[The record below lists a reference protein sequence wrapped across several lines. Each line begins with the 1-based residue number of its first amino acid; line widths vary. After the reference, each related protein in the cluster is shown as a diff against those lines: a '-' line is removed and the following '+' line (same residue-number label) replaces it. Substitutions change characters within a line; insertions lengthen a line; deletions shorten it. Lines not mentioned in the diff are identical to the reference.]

1 MAYVFGNN
9 GSNVLLGFNGSN
21 DTIFGYAGPDKLYG
35 LGGNDWLF
43 GHEGWDSLYGGAG
56 NDYLYGGSGGD
67 LLAGGAGADYL
78 NGGTGGGDTA
88 DYRDSPTGVLVSL
101 QIGQGF
107 FGDAQGDTLVEI
119 EDVIGSSYDDILFGN
134 DGDNKLYGEAG
145 DDALWGNGGQDILT
159 GGAGG
164 DELNGG
170 SGRDMASYADSS
182 TGVWVIL
189 EAGTGYFG
197 DAQGDSLVSIENLKG
212 SYYNDRLYGDSQQNH
227 LYGEAGNDVI
237 KGGGGKDL
245 LFGGGGDDEI
255 EGGGGKDFILG
266 GPGFDTL
273 TGGGGPDT
281 FQFNTDDAY
290 PLDRYSTG
298 NPEAFGII
306 TDFNQAQG
314 DKIRM
319 AGAADLAFIG
329 KSAFSGQGDELRYEK
344 ASGDTWIEGDLNGDK
359 DADFVIQLAGK
370 YDLTVNDFEL

>member
-1 MAYVFGNN
+1 MAYIFGNN

-21 DTIFGYAGPDKLYG
+21 DTIFGYAGSDKLYG

-56 NDYLYGGSGGD
+56 NDYLFGGSGGD

-78 NGGTGGGDTA
+78 NGGAGGGDTA
-88 DYRDSPTGVLVSL
+88 DYRDSPTGVFVSL
-101 QIGQGF
+101 QVGQGF

-119 EDVIGSSYDDILFGN
+119 EDLIGSSHDDILFGD

-145 DDALWGNGGQDILT
+145 DDALWGFGGQDILT

-212 SYYNDRLYGDSQQNH
+212 SDYNDRLYGDSQQNH

-237 KGGGGKDL
+237 KGGGAKDL
-245 LFGGGGDDEI
+245 LFGGDGDDQI
-255 EGGGGKDFILG
+255 EGGSGKDFILG
-266 GPGFDTL
+266 GPGFDTV
-273 TGGGGPDT
+273 TGGGGGDT
-281 FQFNTDDAY
+281 FQFNTQDAY
-290 PLDRYSTG
+290 PLEIYGRAD
-298 NPEAFGII
+298 PELFGII

-314 DKIRM
+314 DQIRM
-319 AGAADLAFIG
+319 TGGEDLTFVGEA
-329 KSAFSGQGDELRYEK
+329 AFSGDAGELRYE
-344 ASGDTWIEGDLNGDK
+344 AVSGNTHVEGDLNGDK
-359 DADFVIQLAGK
+359 KADFVIELTGN
-370 YDLTVNDFEL
+370 YDLTASDFVL